1 MSTDVV
7 APATEAG
14 VKPKPSELIIP
25 RLSFSE
31 SMSLIQKTKLVGG
44 VPIPEHL
51 LGDQAEGLDMI
62 GGMVKPLRLRV
73 VQSMSKELKALG
85 FAEGDVV
92 VTPINVKIG
101 DKSNPFQAIILLS
114 WADYLCLNPRGC
126 GLFWIRS
133 QSADIRSME
142 AQKARKFVKEPLPE
156 GGKDSKGVPYQLEY
170 VKACNFI
177 LWLPEHNIAAIAT
190 WMKGECKYGE
200 AFASLMMARGM
211 SVYNSMYELS
221 VNQRT
226 NARNETWDGLTASN
240 SKFNRSFTPED
251 IKPAMAG
258 MYSYYREQWAAQ
270 NIDAGYDDMTDPQE
284 NAGSEKV
291 DTSEY

>member
-1 MSTDVV
+1 MSTDKVTPDVV
-7 APATEAG
+7 PVTATPAAGTLVVNKPNLAEAM
-14 VKPKPSELIIP
+14 
-25 RLSFSE
+25 
-31 SMSLIQKTKLVGG
+31 SMIERTKIVGG
-44 VPIPEHL
+44 AAIPAHMKDDE
-51 LGDQAEGLDMI
+51 AEGLDML

-92 VTPINVKIG
+92 VTPINVKVG
-101 DKSNPFQAIILLS
+101 DKANPIKVIVLLT

-133 QSADIRSME
+133 QSSDPRSIE

-156 GGKDSKGVPYQLEY
+156 GGRDSKGQPYQIEY

-200 AFASLMMARGM
+200 AFSSLLMARGV
-211 SVYNSMYELS
+211 SVYNSQYQLTCAG
-221 VNQRT
+221 RT
-226 NARNETWDGLTASN
+226 NARSETWDGLSAGN
-240 SKFNRSFTPED
+240 SPDNNGWTPEAL
-251 IKPAMAG
+251 KPAMAG
-258 MYSYYREQWAAQ
+258 MHHYYRQQWSNQ
-270 NIDAGYDDMTDPQE
+270 NLDAGYDDMTEPQE
-284 NAGSEKV
+284 NASTV